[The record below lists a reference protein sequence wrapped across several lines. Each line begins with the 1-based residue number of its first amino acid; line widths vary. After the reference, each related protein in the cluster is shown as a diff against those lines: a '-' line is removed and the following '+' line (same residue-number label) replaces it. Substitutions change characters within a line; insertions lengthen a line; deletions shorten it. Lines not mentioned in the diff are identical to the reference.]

1 MAGDG
6 CPLKERGGRR
16 ACCDRENDVGFA
28 GGSVDVAVLLSA
40 VAGGWLV
47 VVGETEGSRS
57 VVCGTFVGVAA
68 VAGAGA
74 EDDAEVGDVVGE

>member
-6 CPLKERGGRR
+6 CPPNERGGRR

-28 GGSVDVAVLLSA
+28 RGSVDVAVLGA
-40 VAGGWLV
+40 VAGGLV

-57 VVCGTFVGVAA
+57 VVCGTIVCVAA

-74 EDDAEVGDVVGE
+74 EGDAEGSDVVGE

>member
-6 CPLKERGGRR
+6 CPLNERGGRR

-28 GGSVDVAVLLSA
+28 VAFVNVAVLGA
-40 VAGGWLV
+40 VAGGTV

-57 VVCGTFVGVAA
+57 VVCGTIVAGAA

-74 EDDAEVGDVVGE
+74 EDDAEGGDVAGE